1 MPFEARGT
9 TARRIAVIGAGI
21 SGMGAAHAL
30 ADRHKVV
37 LFEAEKR
44 LGGHARTIVAGKRGD
59 QPVDTGFI
67 VFNYQTY
74 PNMVELFAKLDVPVT
89 ESNMSFGVSTGGG
102 RFEYALASLDTI
114 FAQRRRALDPRFLRM
129 VRDIVTFNKHAEG
142 AVRPGMT
149 IGELVGTLGLG
160 SWFVRHYLT
169 PFSGAIWSTP
179 KLRILD
185 FPADTMVK
193 FFRNHG
199 ILDWNENHQWYT
211 VQGGS
216 VEYVRRLARAMEARG
231 VDIRLGA
238 ATQAV
243 RRTPVG
249 VEIKVPG
256 AEWEQFD
263 DVVFATHA
271 DDTLAMLS
279 DATGVEQT
287 ALSAI
292 RYQPNRAVLHADTAA
307 MPKRRKVWSSW
318 CHVENG
324 SGEDAPI
331 ELTYWMNSLQPIP
344 HDDPL
349 FVTLNAQGHIRDE
362 LIHDET
368 VFRHPVFDTAA
379 VAAQDTVRAI
389 QGQHR
394 TWFCGAW
401 MRHGFHEDGLASG
414 LEVAALIE
422 AETDSMGVA
431 AE

>member
-1 MPFEARGT
+1 MPFEERGT

-21 SGMGAAHAL
+21 SGLGAAYRL
-30 ADRHKVV
+30 AERNHVV
-37 LFEAEKR
+37 LFEAEPR

-67 VFNYQTY
+67 VFNYKTY
-74 PNMVELFAKLDVPVT
+74 PHLTALFDELDVPVT
-89 ESNMSFGVSTGGG
+89 ESNMSFGVSARGG
-102 RFEYALASLDTI
+102 RFEYGLNSIDAV
-114 FAQRRRALDPRFLRM
+114 FAQRRNLFDPRFLRM
-129 VRDIVTFNKHAEG
+129 VRDILAFNRRSEG
-142 AVRPGMT
+142 ALKPGMS

-160 SWFVRHYLT
+160 SWFVKHYLT

-185 FPADTMVK
+185 FPADTMVQ

-211 VQGGS
+211 VKGGS
-216 VEYVRRLARAMEARG
+216 AEYVSRLAAAMEARG
-231 VDIRLGA
+231 VDIRA
-238 ATQAV
+238 DARCRAV
-243 RRTPVG
+243 RRNGFG
-249 VEIKVPG
+249 VEVRVEG
-256 AEWEQFD
+256 AEWEPFD

-279 DATGVEQT
+279 DATGVERT

-292 RYQPNRAVLHADTAA
+292 RYQPNRAVLHSDVTA
-307 MPKRRKVWSSW
+307 MPRRRKVWSSW

-324 SGEDAPI
+324 AGEDAPI
-331 ELTYWMNSLQPIP
+331 ALTYWMNSLQPIP
-344 HDDPL
+344 EDDPL
-349 FVTLNAQGHIRDE
+349 FVTLNDQGGIRE
-362 LIHDET
+362 EAIHDET
-368 VFRHPVFDTAA
+368 VFRHPVFDRAA
-379 VAAQDTVRAI
+379 VAAQETVRAI
-389 QGQHR
+389 NGQHR

-414 LEVAALIE
+414 IEVAALIDAE
-422 AETDSMGVA
+422 AAMGLA

>member
-1 MPFEARGT
+1 MPFEARGA

-21 SGMGAAHAL
+21 SGMGAAYHL
-30 ADRHKVV
+30 SENNNVV
-37 LFEAEKR
+37 LFEAETR
-44 LGGHARTIVAGKRGD
+44 LGGHARTVVAGKRGD

-74 PNMVELFAKLDVPVT
+74 PHLIDLFEKLDVPVAP
-89 ESNMSFGVSTGGG
+89 SSMSFGVSRRGG
-102 RFEYALASLDTI
+102 RFEYALNSIDSI
-114 FAQRRRALDPRFLRM
+114 FAQRRNAANPRFLRM
-129 VRDIVTFNKHAEG
+129 VRDIVTFNKKAEDALAPGLDIG
-142 AVRPGMT
+142 A
-149 IGELVGTLGLG
+149 LVEKLGLG
-160 SWFVRHYLT
+160 SWFVKHYLT

-179 KLRILD
+179 KLHILD
-185 FPADTMVK
+185 FPAETLVR

-211 VQGGS
+211 VKGGS
-216 VEYVRRLARAMEARG
+216 IEYVRRLGAAIEARG
-231 VDIRLGA
+231 VDVRLGA
-238 ATQAV
+238 ATQGV
-243 RRTPVG
+243 RRTAFG
-249 VEIKVPG
+249 VEVKVAG
-256 AEWEQFD
+256 GEWEPFD

-271 DDTLAMLS
+271 DDTLNMLS

-292 RYQPNRAVLHADTAA
+292 RYQPNRAVLHADTGA

-324 SGEDAPI
+324 TGEDAPI

-349 FVTLNAQGHIRDE
+349 FVTLNAQGQIRDE

-368 VFRHPVFDTAA
+368 VFRHPVFDRAA
-379 VAAQDTVRAI
+379 VTAQDTVRAI
-389 QGQHR
+389 NGQNR

-401 MRHGFHEDGLASG
+401 MRYGFHEDGLASAV
-414 LEVAALIE
+414 EVAQL
-422 AETDSMGVA
+422 MA
-431 AE
+431 AEANMRLAAE

>member
-1 MPFEARGT
+1 MPFEDRGT

-21 SGMGAAHAL
+21 SGMGAAYHL
-30 ADRHKVV
+30 ADEHHVV

-44 LGGHARTIVAGKRGD
+44 LGGHARTKMAGKRGD

-74 PNMVELFAKLDVPVT
+74 PHLIDLFDKLDVPIAP
-89 ESNMSFGVSTGGG
+89 SRMSFGVSARSG
-102 RFEYALASLDTI
+102 RFEYALNSIDTI
-114 FAQRRRALDPRFLRM
+114 FAQRRNAANPRFLRM
-129 VRDIVTFNKHAEG
+129 VRDIVHFNKNAE
-142 AVRPGMT
+142 ATLTPGMT
-149 IGELVGTLGLG
+149 IGELVSKLRLGA
-160 SWFVRHYLT
+160 WFVRHYLT

-179 KLRILD
+179 KLQILD

-211 VQGGS
+211 VKGGS
-216 VEYVRRLARAMEARG
+216 VEYVNRLAANIAARG

-238 ATQAV
+238 MTNAV
-243 RRTPVG
+243 RRTPF
-249 VEIKVPG
+249 G
-256 AEWEQFD
+256 AEVKCAGGEWETFD
-263 DVVFATHA
+263 DVIFATHA
-271 DDTLAMLS
+271 DDTLNLLT

-287 ALSAI
+287 ALSSI
-292 RYQPNRAVLHADTAA
+292 RYQPNRAVLHADTTA

-324 SGEDAPI
+324 TGEDAPI

-344 HDDPL
+344 EDDPL
-349 FVTLNAQGHIRDE
+349 FVTLNAQGQIRDE

-368 VFRHPVFDTAA
+368 TFRHPVFDRAA
-379 VAAQDTVRAI
+379 VTAQDTVRAI
-389 QGQHR
+389 NGQHR

-401 MRHGFHEDGLASG
+401 MRYGFHEDGLASAA
-414 LEVAALIE
+414 EVANLIGAE
-422 AETDSMGVA
+422 AQMGLA

>member
-1 MPFEARGT
+1 MPFEERGT

-21 SGMGAAHAL
+21 SGMGAAYHL
-30 ADRHKVV
+30 AEENHVV

-44 LGGHARTIVAGKRGD
+44 LGGHARTIVAGKNGD

-67 VFNYQTY
+67 VFNYHTY
-74 PNMVELFAKLDVPVT
+74 PHLIELFDKLDVPVT
-89 ESNMSFGVSTGGG
+89 ESNMSFGVSTRGG
-102 RFEYALASLDTI
+102 RFEYALNSVDAI
-114 FAQRRRALDPRFLRM
+114 FAQRRNIANPRFLRM
-129 VRDIVTFNKHAEG
+129 VRDILTFNKQAEG
-142 AVRPGMT
+142 ALRPGMT
-149 IGELVGTLGLG
+149 IGDLVEKLRLGP
-160 SWFVRHYLT
+160 WFVRHYLT

-211 VQGGS
+211 VKGGS
-216 VEYVRRLARAMEARG
+216 VEYVKRLATNIEARG

-238 ATQAV
+238 ETQSV
-243 RRTPVG
+243 RRTPFG
-249 VEIKVPG
+249 VEVKCAG
-256 AEWEQFD
+256 SDWESFD

-271 DDTLAMLS
+271 DDTLKLLS

-292 RYQPNRAVLHADTAA
+292 RYQPNRAVLHADTNA

-324 SGEDAPI
+324 TGEDAPI

-349 FVTLNAQGHIRDE
+349 FVTLNAQGQIRDE

-368 VFRHPVFDTAA
+368 VFRHPVFDQAA
-379 VAAQDTVRAI
+379 VTAQDTVRAI
-389 QGQHR
+389 NGQHR

-401 MRHGFHEDGLASG
+401 MRHGFHEDGLASAF
-414 LEVAALIE
+414 EVSQLI
-422 AETDSMGVA
+422 A
-431 AE
+431 AEAQMGLAAE